1 MRVLLAQ
8 ADDSCRHSVRSAL
21 ESAGHEC
28 WVVASGLA
36 AWDVLVSDRV
46 DVVVSD
52 EEMPSLSGV
61 ELCQRV
67 RAHHEIAYPYFI
79 LLTVGR
85 DGEDIL
91 RGLKAGVD
99 AHLAK
104 PPSSHDLQASLI
116 AAERVVGLHRDLAD
130 RDRSLASAQRELL
143 NNRSAL
149 DAAKVNLIEL
159 AQSDTL
165 TGLSSRQRLNDDV
178 AGIQSRLDRYG
189 HRFSIAMLDMD
200 NFEAYNDE
208 HGQQAGDRLLV
219 EVGRAIAEGIRP
231 GDSAYRYAGEEFLI
245 VYPNQRLGTA
255 AVGAERLRRRVAQVA
270 TLAKLPG
277 PGTLSAGIAESG
289 RTDRFEDV
297 VKRADYALH
306 QAKLAGRNRVTVEPN
321 V

>member
-8 ADDSCRHSVRSAL
+8 ADDSCRQSVRNAL

-36 AWDVLVSDRV
+36 AWDVLVTDGV

-52 EEMPSLSGV
+52 EEMPGLSGV

-67 RAHHEIAYPYFI
+67 RADHEIAYPYFI
-79 LLTVGR
+79 VLTVGR
-85 DGEDIL
+85 DGADML
-91 RGLKAGVD
+91 SGLKAGVD
-99 AHLAK
+99 DHLAK
-104 PPSSHDLQASLI
+104 PPTSHDLQASLI
-116 AAERVVGLHRDLAD
+116 AAERVVGLHRDLA
-130 RDRSLASAQRELL
+130 SAQQELF
-143 NNRSAL
+143 NNRTAL
-149 DAAKVNLIEL
+149 DAAKVNLVEL

-270 TLAKLPG
+270 ALAKLPG

-306 QAKLAGRNRVTVEPN
+306 QAKKAGRNQVAVEPN